1 VTFREV
7 LRPVVAFMERA
18 FVPREIFFRSADR
31 FHHFRVSP
39 RLQQGAFALAV
50 IAGGWVLYASGAYVV
65 HNVLLAGKEREIE
78 RKNLAYFDLLNEANQ
93 YNTQFSNIAKD
104 LEENQAYLLSLLAKS
119 PKARGDLED
128 IRRRLKASDDER
140 ARVLVARE
148 GLRQKME
155 RFAEQM
161 RESGDRNDSLRAQ
174 VAQARALVES
184 SRADVN
190 KVAAARE
197 RLVNRLAELES
208 ELAAVTDDKQGLETG
223 VAGLEQELNAAAITR
238 RQLADEKSQL
248 NQRLAE
254 VSQQMQ
260 VSGARQSELEDE
272 AAALQASL
280 AQEID
285 RNSQIENQREYLQR
299 RVGGLEQRLV
309 DLRDAG
315 QTVMERLSTRTK
327 VSMEVI
333 EKVVEMTGLD
343 VDSLIAGIDS
353 EALGRGGPFIPAG
366 DAAAEFAP
374 SLQLEASVSMLDRQ
388 LDQWTALREVVRMLP
403 LVAPLDGYRISS
415 GFGAR
420 RDPVN
425 GRKGKHEGVDFAAPM
440 GRAIYA
446 PAPGKVVF
454 AGWNG
459 SYGWT
464 VEIDHG
470 NGIRTRY
477 AHLKKALVKKGQ
489 EVDHREKIA
498 LVGSSGRSTG
508 PHVHYEVLYKGKV
521 QDPMKFI
528 KAGEYVFK
536 N

>member
-1 VTFREV
+1 
-7 LRPVVAFMERA
+7 MEHA

-31 FHHFRVSP
+31 FHHFRLSP

-50 IAGGWVLYASGAYVV
+50 TAAAWVLYASGAYVV
-65 HNVLLAGKEREIE
+65 HNVMLAGKVREIE
-78 RKNLAYFDLLNEANQ
+78 RENLAYFDLLNEANQ

-119 PKARGDLED
+119 PKARGDIED
-128 IRRRLKASDDER
+128 IRRRLKSSDDER

-161 RESGDRNDSLRAQ
+161 RNSGDRNDSLRAQ
-174 VAQARALVES
+174 VAQARSLVES

-197 RLVNRLAELES
+197 RLVNRLAELEN
-208 ELAAVTDDKQGLETG
+208 ELAAATNDKQELATG
-223 VAGLEQELNAAAITR
+223 IVSLEQELNTAADTR
-238 RQLADEKSQL
+238 RQLTDEKTQL

-254 VSQQMQ
+254 VTRQMQ
-260 VSGARQSELEDE
+260 VSGSRQAKLEKQ
-272 AAALQASL
+272 AAALQDSL

-315 QTVMERLSTRTK
+315 QTVMERLSARTQT
-327 VSMEVI
+327 SMKVI
-333 EKVVEMTGLD
+333 EKTVEMTGLD
-343 VDSLIAGIDS
+343 VNSLIARIDG
-353 EALGRGGPFIPAG
+353 EALGKGGPFIPAG
-366 DAAAEFAP
+366 DEAAEFEP
-374 SLQLEASVSMLDRQ
+374 SLQLEASVSMLDEQ
-388 LDQWTALREVVRMLP
+388 LDRWTALREVVRTLP
-403 LVAPLDGYRISS
+403 LTTPLDEYRISS

-425 GRKGKHEGVDFAAPM
+425 GRKGRHQGIDFAASM
-440 GRAIYA
+440 GRAVYV
-446 PAPGKVVF
+446 PAPGTVVF
-454 AGWNG
+454 AGWRG
-459 SYGWT
+459 RYGRLI
-464 VEIDHG
+464 EIDHG

-477 AHLKKALVKKGQ
+477 AHLKKILVKKGQ
-489 EVDHREKIA
+489 KVGHREKIA

-508 PHVHYEVLYKGKV
+508 PHVHYEIRYKGKAL
-521 QDPMKFI
+521 DPMKFI
-528 KAGEYVFK
+528 EAGEYVFK